1 MTILEAVNLHVP
13 LVLRDL
19 DLYKDIL
26 FDRYMHAD
34 NNEGFKNC
42 LLKLKNDSDVYV
54 KYQNE
59 SRLLSEFYSKEHVLN
74 MWREFYLSA
83 YKDKQEEL
91 LNKKN
96 RGFYEKT
103 EVRTKSVAYSC
114 FNGIC
119 PVVCAK
125 G

>member
-1 MTILEAVNLHVP
+1 MRMIMMV
-13 LVLRDL
+13 
-19 DLYKDIL
+19 
-26 FDRYMHAD
+26 
-34 NNEGFKNC
+34 
-42 LLKLKNDSDVYV
+42 LKLSVKVENDSDVYA

-96 RGFYEKT
+96 RVFMKNRST
-103 EVRTKSVAYSC
+103 H
-114 FNGIC
+114 
-119 PVVCAK
+119 
-125 G
+125 

>member
-1 MTILEAVNLHVP
+1 MKN
-13 LVLRDL
+13 DL
-19 DLYKDIL
+19 D
-26 FDRYMHAD
+26 
-34 NNEGFKNC
+34 
-42 LLKLKNDSDVYV
+42 VYA

-103 EVRTKSVAYSC
+103 EVRTKSVTYSC